1 MSCSKFDV
9 KGYFLEELSEEERGE
24 IQAHLSRCE
33 GCREEL
39 EQLRLTG
46 AALMTVRDEEIP
58 QRIAFVSDRVFE
70 PNWWQRWWQSAPRL
84 GFASAAILS
93 LAIFFHAATRPAAE
107 APGLDTAAVEQMV
120 EREVA
125 RRLDA
130 AVAQAVNAA
139 EKRSETQTSEML
151 RAAEDRFEIQRRA
164 DMLAVQE
171 SFDYLRKQVNV
182 SFLASANLGASR

>member
-1 MSCSKFDV
+1 MSCSKFDI

-24 IQAHLSRCE
+24 VQAHLPRCE
-33 GCREEL
+33 GCRDEL
-39 EQLRLTG
+39 EQLQLTG
-46 AALMTVRDEEIP
+46 AALMAVRDEEIP

-70 PNWWQRWWQSAPRL
+70 PNWWQRWWHSAPRL

-93 LAIFFHAATRPAAE
+93 LAILFHAVTQPAAQ

-125 RRLDA
+125 RRVDA
-130 AVAQAVNAA
+130 AVVQAVNAV
-139 EKRSETQTSEML
+139 EQRSEAQTSELL

-182 SFLASANLGASR
+182 SYLASAKFGASQ